1 MAAASVAVVVVV
13 GVVAFFGVGAE
24 VAAVGGD
31 AIVVV
36 VTIFLPRYGIFDI
49 RLVLLSSL

>member
-13 GVVAFFGVGAE
+13 AFVGVGAE
-24 VAAVGGD
+24 VTAVGGD

-36 VTIFLPRYGIFDI
+36 VLSIFFPRSFTYYRDI
-49 RLVLLSSL
+49 

>member
-13 GVVAFFGVGAE
+13 GVVAFVGVGAE

-36 VTIFLPRYGIFDI
+36 VTIFFPRNFTY
-49 RLVLLSSL
+49 

>member
-24 VAAVGGD
+24 VTAVGGD

-36 VTIFLPRYGIFDI
+36 VTIFRCGSISSSIF
-49 RLVLLSSL
+49 LSK

>member
-13 GVVAFFGVGAE
+13 AFVGVGAE
-24 VAAVGGD
+24 VTAVGGD

-36 VTIFLPRYGIFDI
+36 VTIFFPRIFTYYWDI
-49 RLVLLSSL
+49 